1 MKIMEKETNTEKLL
15 QNIDETTP
23 SQDEELAFI
32 AYQENVTRSKEEKRT
47 RWILIAL
54 TVAIYLLGLG
64 LFAIIVQTVY
74 NINQIAGLVTGAVL
88 LVLYTICFVIVIV
101 SIFSKHSFDLEF
113 KKRNTGHFSERANNK
128 VRWEIAKNITE
139 QSVVLNYV
147 ENQEKKEFLNKAE
160 AEKVDAFTT
169 ITKLLEKYPNHI
181 PGSTNPDSQKLAESL
196 SISMRKDGVIYKKAK
211 KLILRRAVSTGCLT
225 ALSQNAIVDASVVAI
240 KNVQLIKDL
249 IWLYGFRPTNAEMT
263 KILSRVV
270 RNVCVAIGFNSMPK
284 STTWASKVFNKDS
297 SNFLIQLLGQAIDM
311 GAQFLGNGA
320 MTYLVGKYTV
330 NALLSQY
337 RIQDL
342 YRIKDLKNYEIEMTS
357 ATVHEINA
365 EIEVEVKELSN
376 KPEEIEEKK
385 EALPKPEETEK
396 KKKWKFPFF
405 KKRKEGVEKDKH

>member
-1 MKIMEKETNTEKLL
+1 MEKETNTEKLL

-88 LVLYTICFVIVIV
+88 VVLYTICFVIVIV

-128 VRWEIAKNITE
+128 VRWEIAKNIKE
-139 QSVVLNYV
+139 QSVVLNYI
-147 ENQEKKEFLNKAE
+147 ENQEKKEFLNKTE

-169 ITKLLEKYPNHI
+169 ITKLLEKYPSHI

-196 SISMRKDGVIYKKAK
+196 SVSMRKDGVIYKKAK

-270 RNVCVAIGFNSMPK
+270 RNVCIAIGFNSMPK

-342 YRIKDLKNYEIEMTS
+342 YRLQDLKNYEIEMTS
-357 ATVHEINA
+357 STVHEINA
-365 EIEVEVKELSN
+365 EIEIEVKELSN
-376 KPEEIEEKK
+376 KPEQIEEKK
-385 EALPKPEETEK
+385 EALPKPEDSE

-405 KKRKEGVEKDKH
+405 KKKKEAVEKDKH

>member
-1 MKIMEKETNTEKLL
+1 MEKETSTEKLL

-88 LVLYTICFVIVIV
+88 LVLYTICFVVVIV

-128 VRWEIAKNITE
+128 VRWEIAKNIKE
-139 QSVVLNYV
+139 QSVVLNYI
-147 ENQEKKEFLNKAE
+147 ENQEKKEFLNKTE

-169 ITKLLEKYPNHI
+169 ITKLLEKYPGHI

-196 SISMRKDGVIYKKAK
+196 SVSMRKDGVIYKKAK

-225 ALSQNAIVDASVVAI
+225 ALSQNVIVDASVVAI

-270 RNVCVAIGFNSMPK
+270 RNVCIAIGLNSMPK

-342 YRIKDLKNYEIEMTS
+342 YRLEDLKNYEIEMTS
-357 ATVHEINA
+357 STVHEINA
-365 EIEVEVKELSN
+365 EIEIEVKELSN
-376 KPEEIEEKK
+376 KPEQIEEKK
-385 EALPKPEETEK
+385 EALPKPEDSE

-405 KKRKEGVEKDKH
+405 KKKKEAVEKDKH